1 MWGHLNGRSA
11 GERSDLIRRDRAVV
25 WHPYTPLVDTDDP
38 LPVVGPR
45 LAGVGLAVGEEH
57 DLIERRVLVFQVE
70 RAAGDDVEDEASYV
84 SVAYRDASKGCR
96 SWQELEV
103 ESSDT
108 PFCKAKLG
116 KSLGRSSNACIGDK
130 HELVTLRTWPFTSA
144 GAKTLP
150 LTWSICKARQGSPN
164 SFLRDLTTPLFHL
177 SLVMPSFEAQGL
189 KLGRALPFQVRHIV

>member
-1 MWGHLNGRSA
+1 M
-11 GERSDLIRRDRAVV
+11 
-25 WHPYTPLVDTDDP
+25 
-38 LPVVGPR
+38 
-45 LAGVGLAVGEEH
+45 
-57 DLIERRVLVFQVE
+57 
-70 RAAGDDVEDEASYV
+70 
-84 SVAYRDASKGCR
+84 AYRDASKGWR

-150 LTWSICKARQGSPN
+150 LTWSRRPGKEFPN

-189 KLGRALPFQVRHIV
+189 KLGRALPF